1 MGCTIS
7 SGEKEAVERSKKID
21 KTLRAD
27 GEKAARE
34 VKLLLLGKRA
44 DGDRR
49 LFFADR
55 YATRVARRRRTAFGT
70 RGQSYAVS

>member
-21 KTLRAD
+21 KSLRAD

-34 VKLLLLGKRA
+34 VKLLLLGESKSVVVCTQ
-44 DGDRR
+44 GYI
-49 LFFADR
+49 LF
-55 YATRVARRRRTAFGT
+55 RTDIVG
-70 RGQSYAVS
+70 

>member
-34 VKLLLLGKRA
+34 VKLLLLGK
-44 DGDRR
+44 
-49 LFFADR
+49 
-55 YATRVARRRRTAFGT
+55 YI
-70 RGQSYAVS
+70 RGH

>member
-21 KTLRAD
+21 KSLRAD

-34 VKLLLLGKRA
+34 VKLLLLGESKSVVVCI
-44 DGDRR
+44 DRHI
-49 LFFADR
+49 LFHTNIEGLTCSKPTF
-55 YATRVARRRRTAFGT
+55 VLM
-70 RGQSYAVS
+70 V